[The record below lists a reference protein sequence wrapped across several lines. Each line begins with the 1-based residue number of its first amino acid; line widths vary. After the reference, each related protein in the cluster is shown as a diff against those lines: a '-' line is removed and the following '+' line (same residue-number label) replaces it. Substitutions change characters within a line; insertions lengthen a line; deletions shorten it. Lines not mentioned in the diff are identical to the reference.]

1 MTDSM
6 RLVWHVPP
14 PVLAKGIGEYP
25 KRMLDAVFALA
36 QYFAA
41 RIEAFAKQNAPW
53 TDQTGNA
60 RQGLTARAFREATA
74 VTIVLF
80 GAVHYQIWLEVKNA
94 GRYAIIL
101 RTLETHYA
109 PYMQAIERLLR

>member
-1 MTDSM
+1 MTDTM

-14 PVLAKGIGEYP
+14 SALARGIGDYAE
-25 KRMLDAVFALA
+25 RMLAAVFDLA

-60 RQGLTARAFREATA
+60 RQGLTARAFRDAAA

-80 GAVHYQIWLEVKNA
+80 HAMAYGVFLEVKNA
-94 GRYAIIL
+94 GRYSIIL
-101 RTLETHYA
+101 RTLETHYS
-109 PYMQAIERLLR
+109 PYMQAIGRLLR

>member
-1 MTDSM
+1 MPDTMT
-6 RLVWHVPP
+6 LVWRVPP
-14 PVLAKGIGEYP
+14 SVLAKGIGDYP

-41 RIEAFAKQNAPW
+41 RIEAFAKQTAPW

-80 GAVHYQIWLEVKNA
+80 HQAVYGIWLEVKNA

-101 RTLETHYA
+101 RTLEAHYQ
-109 PYMQAIERLLR
+109 PYMTAIGRLLR